1 MEFSISKA
9 VSFKRR
15 AFRVLRYSC
24 SYY

>member
-1 MEFSISKA
+1 MEFSISEA